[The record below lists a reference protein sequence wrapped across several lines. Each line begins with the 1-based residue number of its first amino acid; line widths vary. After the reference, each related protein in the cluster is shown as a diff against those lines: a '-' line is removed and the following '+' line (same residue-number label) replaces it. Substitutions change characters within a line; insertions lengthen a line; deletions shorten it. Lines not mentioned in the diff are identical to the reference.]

1 MPTAGRPP
9 LKAPF
14 FEIGPK
20 NLLRLPEIVSVG
32 TAAARA
38 GRDQGVGV
46 ILTVPTA
53 LIAQVRA
60 AVPDAYVFAQTMD
73 ADEQGV
79 SVGRTTAESLVDA
92 GADGVM
98 LNHVGH
104 PLDPLLLTRTMERAE
119 QAGLLTMVCAD
130 TDEQAVEVARRGP
143 TIVLYEPP
151 ALIGG
156 AGAGE
161 RPWIRPATHQVTQ
174 AAPGVLVMH
183 AGGVAAPRDA
193 YDIMRSGAHG
203 TGSTSGVLQAPSPQQ
218 AAQLFIEAAREGYE
232 AALSAAE

>member
-1 MPTAGRPP
+1 MSMAERPP
-9 LKAPF
+9 LQSPF

-20 NLLRLPEIVSVG
+20 NLLRLPDIITVA
-32 TAAARA
+32 TAAAQA
-38 GRDQGVGV
+38 GRDHGVSV

-53 LIAQVRA
+53 LIAQVHA
-60 AVPDAYVFAQTMD
+60 AVPDVFVFAQEMG
-73 ADEQGV
+73 AEEQGP
-79 SVGRTTAESLVDA
+79 SVGRTTAESLMDA

-104 PLDPLLLTRTMERAE
+104 PLEPVLLTRTMQRAE
-119 QAGLLTMVCAD
+119 RAGLLTMVCAD

-156 AGAGE
+156 SGAGE
-161 RPWIRPATHQVTQ
+161 RPWIRPATQQVTQ

-183 AGGVAAPRDA
+183 AGGVAGPRDA
-193 YDIMRSGAHG
+193 YEIMRSGAHG
-203 TGSTSGVLQAPSPQQ
+203 TGSTSGVLQAPSPQL
-218 AAQLFIEAAREGYE
+218 AARLFIEATREGYE

>member
-1 MPTAGRPP
+1 MTDRSQ
-9 LKAPF
+9 LDAPF

-20 NLLRLPEIVSVG
+20 NLLRLPDIVSLG

-38 GRDQGVGV
+38 GREHGVSV

-53 LIAQVRA
+53 LVAQVRA
-60 AVPDAYVFAQTMD
+60 AVPDVYVFAQTMD
-73 ADEQGV
+73 AEEPGP

-98 LNHVGH
+98 LNHVSH
-104 PLDPLLLTRTMERAE
+104 PLDPELLTRTMERAGR
-119 QAGLLTMVCAD
+119 AGLRTMVCAE
-130 TDEQAVEVARRGP
+130 TDGQAVEVALRGP

-156 AGAGE
+156 SGSGE
-161 RPWIRPATHQVTQ
+161 RPWIRPATQQVTQ

-183 AGGVAAPRDA
+183 AGGVAGPRDA
-193 YDIMRSGAHG
+193 YDIMRDGAHG
-203 TGSTSGVLQAPSPQQ
+203 TGSTSGILQAQSPRR
-218 AAQLFIEAAREGYE
+218 AAQLFIEATREGYE
-232 AALSAAE
+232 AAPSR